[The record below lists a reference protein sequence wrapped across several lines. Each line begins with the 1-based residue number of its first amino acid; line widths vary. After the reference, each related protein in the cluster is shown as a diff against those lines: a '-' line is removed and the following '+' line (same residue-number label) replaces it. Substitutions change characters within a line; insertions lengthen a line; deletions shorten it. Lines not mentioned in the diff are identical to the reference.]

1 MFFGLS
7 DCRKPRSRAPLI
19 RHWEKH
25 PMPPSPQRGK
35 AFKTNAYTPFS
46 NAFRPSLATAPKIS
60 QRPAP
65 ANLLPSFANRLPI
78 ACQLFANAP
87 VNRSPT
93 LLRQSFN
100 HCSTIVQP
108 SLNAPAFANPL
119 PSFANRLPIVCQRPS
134 QSLAHRLPTVCPTP
148 LSFQIFPPKFSIYF
162 FIFTLAFLFC
172 HGIMQLDLLRRRNR
186 HQNILEREL
195 FTMKKLY
202 KKTTL
207 NASTPPGRSLF

>member
-1 MFFGLS
+1 MRGAFDFCFSGLATVENQGQVHPS
-7 DCRKPRSRAPLI
+7 SVIGKNTQCHLLGVTTSRFAQIRKPLI
-19 RHWEKH
+19 WLSGR
-25 PMPPSPQRGK
+25 PQRGK
-35 AFKTNAYTPFS
+35 AFRTNAYTPFS

-65 ANLLPSFANRLPI
+65 ANL
-78 ACQLFANAP
+78 
-87 VNRSPT
+87 
-93 LLRQSFN
+93 
-100 HCSTIVQP
+100 
-108 SLNAPAFANPL
+108 L

-172 HGIMQLDLLRRRNR
+172 HGIMQLGLLRRRNR

-207 NASTPPGRSLF
+207 NVSTPPRQDFTLVSYC

>member
-1 MFFGLS
+1 MRGAFDFCFSGLATVENQGQVHPS
-7 DCRKPRSRAPLI
+7 SVIGKNTQCHLLGVTTSRFAQIRKPLI
-19 RHWEKH
+19 WLSGR
-25 PMPPSPQRGK
+25 PQRGK
-35 AFKTNAYTPFS
+35 AFRTNAYTLFFNGFPPIPCH
-46 NAFRPSLATAPKIS
+46 RPNNRSTIA

-65 ANLLPSFANRLPI
+65 ANL
-78 ACQLFANAP
+78 
-87 VNRSPT
+87 
-93 LLRQSFN
+93 
-100 HCSTIVQP
+100 
-108 SLNAPAFANPL
+108 L

-207 NASTPPGRSLF
+207 NVSTPPGRTSL